1 MSGGSAF
8 GGATS
13 SAIER
18 EGGGVRPRP
27 EAAECAGEEDKVE
40 ERKRK
45 ERKVKNRANRNGKKK
60 LESHGPQRAFSQ
72 PSSAP
77 RAWVRTMTC
86 AAELAIVLVHQTGQ
100 EKGMQRAGSQWVV
113 TYISPNQALL
123 KSRVP
128 VGIQTQ
134 PVHSNLQN

>member
-18 EGGGVRPRP
+18 EGGGVRSRP

-45 ERKVKNRANRNGKKK
+45 GKKRANRKEKNLKAMAAVS
-60 LESHGPQRAFSQ
+60 LLPA
-72 PSSAP
+72 
-77 RAWVRTMTC
+77 AWARTMTC
-86 AAELAIVLVHQTGQ
+86 AAERAIVLV
-100 EKGMQRAGSQWVV
+100 
-113 TYISPNQALL
+113 
-123 KSRVP
+123 
-128 VGIQTQ
+128 
-134 PVHSNLQN
+134 